1 MPITKKD
8 ILIFVLLLMIPYVGW
23 LIGLGYIA
31 KILLKDERQGRGR
44 KTPESHSPSPALP
57 MLPA

>member
-8 ILIFVLLLMIPYVGW
+8 VLIFVLLLIIPYIGW
-23 LIGLGYIA
+23 LLGLGYIA
-31 KILLKDERQGRGR
+31 KLLLKDERGR

>member
-1 MPITKKD
+1 MPIGKKD
-8 ILIFVLLLMIPYVGW
+8 ILIFVLLLMVPYVGW

-31 KILLKDERQGRGR
+31 SKLLKDEERGR

-57 MLPA
+57 MLLA